1 MIFLPIQSIWKIL
14 AKIVLVDTGPIV
26 ALIDRRDSKHTWAS
40 AMMDTFD
47 APMVTCTAVITEAI
61 FLLSHANHGVETLF
75 SFIDEGI
82 IQVENPYPSL
92 KDLIHRHILKY
103 QNISPSLADLC
114 LIAMAEQQE
123 DSKIFTID
131 SDFLVY
137 RDSRGN
143 MNDLISPYKS

>member
-1 MIFLPIQSIWKIL
+1 M

-61 FLLSHANHGVETLF
+61 FLLNHANHGVETLF
-75 SFIDEGI
+75 SFIDEEI
-82 IQVENPYPSL
+82 IQVENPYPT
-92 KDLIHRHILKY
+92 KKELIHRLILKY
-103 QNISPSLADLC
+103 QNMSSSLADLC
-114 LIAMAEQQE
+114 LIAMAEQHNA
-123 DSKIFTID
+123 SKVFTID

-137 RDSRGN
+137 RDSKGN
-143 MNDLISPYKS
+143 IIDLISPYKS